1 MNADRILIK
10 ARLTTNELGEL
21 AVKILANDKL
31 KIRIAARVKANKTF

>member
-31 KIRIAARVKANKTF
+31 KVRIAARIKAHKRF